1 MKIKSC
7 EKLLYKCLIFGTE
20 CFKGSSLLRTLFN
33 MHFSNKEPFTG
44 RGIDYGAKN
53 ASSRFYRFIDIT
65 NAEMTYTD
73 LIPRSKKVKSI
84 DFEKD
89 FDLSEESYDFA
100 LLINTLEHVFNY
112 QNFVSNINKSLVK
125 GGILEGA
132 VPFLHPY
139 HKDPD
144 DYFRYTHTALKKI
157 LEKANFEKVEITPIC
172 RGSFSVFASMISRRL
187 KFKPLILL
195 SWASAL
201 LLDLILNK
209 ISKNNLNIYGGL
221 AFKATKK

>member
-1 MKIKSC
+1 M
-7 EKLLYKCLIFGTE
+7 
-20 CFKGSSLLRTLFN
+20 
-33 MHFSNKEPFTG
+33 
-44 RGIDYGAKN
+44 
-53 ASSRFYRFIDIT
+53 
-65 NAEMTYTD
+65 
-73 LIPRSKKVKSI
+73 
-84 DFEKD
+84 
-89 FDLSEESYDFA
+89 
-100 LLINTLEHVFNY
+100 
-112 QNFVSNINKSLVK
+112 
-125 GGILEGA
+125 EGA

>member
-84 DFEKD
+84 D
-89 FDLSEESYDFA
+89 
-100 LLINTLEHVFNY
+100 
-112 QNFVSNINKSLVK
+112 
-125 GGILEGA
+125 
-132 VPFLHPY
+132 
-139 HKDPD
+139 
-144 DYFRYTHTALKKI
+144 
-157 LEKANFEKVEITPIC
+157 
-172 RGSFSVFASMISRRL
+172 
-187 KFKPLILL
+187 
-195 SWASAL
+195 
-201 LLDLILNK
+201 
-209 ISKNNLNIYGGL
+209 
-221 AFKATKK
+221 